1 LWWLVDTF
9 MSVVPKLEQTRTYI
23 ELFVMVGGDHYIIEV
38 PKLETNTNT
47 YGLGLTRGIICG

>member
-1 LWWLVDTF
+1 